1 MNIEDGVAMKIS
13 VIGIDVMG
21 EPIARNLQIVGMA
34 VTVYCRTPTTRRAFE
49 GSGIVK
55 ALRDKAAP

>member
-1 MNIEDGVAMKIS
+1 MKIS